1 MRSPKGSAGANQAR
15 IAGRSSGSSAL
26 SRLPCFFP
34 RIVPVPVPVPDLS
47 RGSKTPAVPRPV
59 ATLLTILSIACDTP
73 NPSAVR
79 ESPPSSSASATVA
92 APAPILIAA
101 PKNLPDGRSFVREQA
116 AAHPG
121 RTVFVY
127 VGATWCEPCV
137 RFHDALT
144 RGELDRELP
153 NTLFVELDLD
163 QHETA
168 LDPND
173 LACDGKLVPRFA
185 RAEPD
190 GTCGPRRAEGAIK
203 GEGAVGVILP
213 RLKALL

>member
-1 MRSPKGSAGANQAR
+1 M
-15 IAGRSSGSSAL
+15 
-26 SRLPCFFP
+26 P
-34 RIVPVPVPVPDLS
+34 R
-47 RGSKTPAVPRPV
+47 RV
-59 ATLLTILSIACDTP
+59 ATLLTLASFACDAP
-73 NPSAVR
+73 NAVHEPPSASTPAGSTTV
-79 ESPPSSSASATVA
+79 EATRPLLVA
-92 APAPILIAA
+92 AP
-101 PKNLPDGRSFVREQA
+101 KHLPDGRAFVREQA

-121 RTVFVY
+121 RTVVVY

-137 RFHDALT
+137 RFHEALA
-144 RGELDRELP
+144 RGQLDGDLP

-163 QHETA
+163 QHEQA
-168 LDPND
+168 LGPND

-190 GTCGPRRAEGAIK
+190 GACGPRRAEGAIK